1 MVIINKHM
9 IFTEWLTQ
17 NKGEEIAALTN
28 SNVELTTSQDD
39 ALIVNQLEQW
49 VIKLNGLL
57 HNVSEEKKDK
67 LLEKV
72 IKDIIALS

>member
-1 MVIINKHM
+1 MKFN
-9 IFTEWLTQ
+9 EWLTQ
-17 NKGEEIAALTN
+17 NKTEEIAALTN
-28 SNVELTTSQDD
+28 NNVDLTTSQDD

-49 VIKLNGLL
+49 VTKLNGLL
-57 HNVSEEKKDK
+57 YNVDEAKKEK

>member
-1 MVIINKHM
+1 MKFN
-9 IFTEWLTQ
+9 EWLTQ
-17 NKGEEIAALTN
+17 NKTEEVAALTN
-28 SNVELTTSQDD
+28 NNVDLTTSQDD

-57 HNVSEEKKDK
+57 HNIDEDKKEK